1 MLIIALIVT
10 NFLPIKYNGL
20 TLGQVSLHNIP
31 TFIMDIF
38 VYGLSYKV
46 RRETLAELFA
56 PYGEVREARIIVDK
70 ETRRSK
76 GYGFVEMD
84 EAEAKAAIEAIEGT
98 EYMGRTVHCTPAH
111 EKVSE
116 PALEAE

>member
-1 MLIIALIVT
+1 
-10 NFLPIKYNGL
+10 
-20 TLGQVSLHNIP
+20 
-31 TFIMDIF
+31 MDIF

-46 RRETLAELFA
+46 RRENLIELFT

-84 EAEAKAAIEAIEGT
+84 EEQAKAALEAVEGS
-98 EYMGRTVHCTPAH
+98 EYMGRIVHCTPAH
-111 EKVSE
+111 DRQ
-116 PALEAE
+116 PAEQPAE

>member
-1 MLIIALIVT
+1 
-10 NFLPIKYNGL
+10 
-20 TLGQVSLHNIP
+20 
-31 TFIMDIF
+31 MDIF

-46 RRETLAELFA
+46 RRENLIELFK

-84 EAEAKAAIEAIEGT
+84 EAEANAAISAIEGS
-98 EYMGRTVHCTPAH
+98 EYMGRVVHCTPAH
-111 EKVSE
+111 DRAAAET
-116 PALEAE
+116 PAAE